1 MTELEVLIQKLQER
15 QNELLDSLGDG
26 SAKDFAQYQYTVGK
40 IQGLLTAQSIAKDLA
55 KSTEYDDD

>member
-1 MTELEVLIQKLQER
+1 MTELEVLIQKLVER
-15 QNELLDSLGDG
+15 HNELLDSLGDG

>member
-1 MTELEVLIQKLQER
+1 MTELEVLNQKLVER
-15 QNELLDSLGDG
+15 HNELLDSLGDG

>member
-40 IQGLLTAQSIAKDLA
+40 IQGLLTAQSIAKDNE

>member
-26 SAKDFAQYQYTVGK
+26 SAIDFAQYQYTVGK